1 MSAQLSSAWVTKC
14 LLEQCEKNS
23 SRTALSILK
32 LEDNGLC
39 WSVDI
44 TFEAFQKRVLQ
55 FNQGLRVANLVPGS
69 KVILAANPSPELFA
83 FAVAALMMGFEVLV
97 SDREL
102 SSEMVRVWVSSE
114 QPSVVVAPGSG
125 YRFWF
130 LDENLR
136 AVPLKLSG
144 DKGGF
149 LIRSL
154 SVFGSDLEEPSLE
167 NRLSDENGI
176 SIVGVQKDRVKYL
189 YRKRYSQLHQDARK
203 FFDLFPAHEKQVDLT
218 EYPIQVL
225 MNLMVGAS
233 SLYCWRASQTVESN
247 DFTFLIPFIREHGVS
262 SVTVSPEF
270 MKRIALNLNSRRES
284 LGRVRRVAVGG
295 TPMPK
300 YLSAATRTAFPNAEG
315 FSFCEIPDAGLVA
328 RASMRDIRQLNKP
341 GYLAGKLR
349 NSRSLKILD
358 IPREVTELREKEL
371 DSFSVRIGDV
381 GELVIEGN
389 SREELVD
396 SGVGYC
402 TSWTRTGEL
411 GYMDDDGF
419 LWLVGRTVDNIVRA
433 GRTLPPYP
441 AEARVEILPEV
452 ARAALI
458 SSSSYPEGV
467 IVIEPKLGLQAL
479 PEHSIVEAVS
489 SALALSIYEGVPI
502 RLVKKIPL
510 CGYGEA
516 NVDRK
521 ALQEE
526 VRALD

>member
-1 MSAQLSSAWVTKC
+1 
-14 LLEQCEKNS
+14 
-23 SRTALSILK
+23 
-32 LEDNGLC
+32 
-39 WSVDI
+39 
-44 TFEAFQKRVLQ
+44 
-55 FNQGLRVANLVPGS
+55 
-69 KVILAANPSPELFA
+69 
-83 FAVAALMMGFEVLV
+83 
-97 SDREL
+97 
-102 SSEMVRVWVSSE
+102 
-114 QPSVVVAPGSG
+114 
-125 YRFWF
+125 
-130 LDENLR
+130 
-136 AVPLKLSG
+136 
-144 DKGGF
+144 
-149 LIRSL
+149 
-154 SVFGSDLEEPSLE
+154 
-167 NRLSDENGI
+167 
-176 SIVGVQKDRVKYL
+176 
-189 YRKRYSQLHQDARK
+189 
-203 FFDLFPAHEKQVDLT
+203 
-218 EYPIQVL
+218 
-225 MNLMVGAS
+225 
-233 SLYCWRASQTVESN
+233 
-247 DFTFLIPFIREHGVS
+247 
-262 SVTVSPEF
+262 
-270 MKRIALNLNSRRES
+270 
-284 LGRVRRVAVGG
+284 
-295 TPMPK
+295 
-300 YLSAATRTAFPNAEG
+300 
-315 FSFCEIPDAGLVA
+315 
-328 RASMRDIRQLNKP
+328 MRDIRQLNKP

-419 LWLVGRTVDNIVRA
+419 LWLVGRAVDNIVRA